1 MIEERTVVRI
11 MMIKKSPG
19 EKAFN
24 VVNTLLMLFFVFICI
39 YPLWYVLV
47 CSFSNSAL
55 IAGDKGFI
63 LWPRGYSLASYKAV
77 FNNPDLI
84 SGYRNTLFILVVG
97 TTLNVILTAF
107 GAFAVTREKFAL
119 AKPMSIMMVIS
130 MYFGGGMIPMYLL
143 VMNTLHLGNTYWA
156 VILPSVINTYNLI
169 ILRTNFAGIPKSL
182 EEAAMI
188 DGATDFTVFWKILM
202 PLSLPALAVQ
212 VLFYGVAHW
221 NSWFASMLYLDDRSM
236 FPLQLI
242 LREILI
248 SGNAENMASE
258 VSADESYNIGEGIR
272 YATIIVATAPILA
285 LYPFI
290 QKYFVKG
297 VMVGAVKG

>member
-1 MIEERTVVRI
+1 MIEERTVIKI
-11 MMIKKSPG
+11 MVIKKSPG
-19 EKAFN
+19 EKVFDFANIVF
-24 VVNTLLMLFFVFICI
+24 MLFFVFICI

-55 IAGDKGFI
+55 IVGDKGFI

-77 FNNPDLI
+77 FSNPDII
-84 SGYRNTLFILVVG
+84 SGYRNTLIILVLG
-97 TTLNVILTAF
+97 TSLNVILTAF

-119 AKPMSIMMVIS
+119 AKPMSIMMIIS

-156 VILPSVINTYNLI
+156 IILPGVISTYNLI
-169 ILRTNFAGIPKSL
+169 ILRTNFAAIPKSL
-182 EEAAMI
+182 EEAALI

-221 NSWFASMLYLDDRSM
+221 NSWFSSMLYLDDRTL

-248 SGNAENMASE
+248 SGNEESMASE
-258 VSADESYNIGEGIR
+258 VSAEESYNIGEGIR
-272 YATIIVATAPILA
+272 YATIIVATVPILI